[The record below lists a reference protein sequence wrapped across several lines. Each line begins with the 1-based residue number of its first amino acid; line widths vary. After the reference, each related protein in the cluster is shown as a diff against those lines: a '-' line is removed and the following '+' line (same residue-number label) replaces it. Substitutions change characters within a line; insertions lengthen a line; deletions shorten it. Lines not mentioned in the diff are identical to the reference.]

1 MAQLKVYEIKGNTKV
16 KRIIED
22 TRSANTWIT
31 SWKKCTSYHLYAV
44 LKIAKKKPLTQP
56 MLQLKRRMKTYKEN
70 CLSYQLA
77 VVAAVKLAA
86 AAAAAAAAA
95 LTMNGNMSEKEL

>member
-1 MAQLKVYEIKGNTKV
+1 M
-16 KRIIED
+16 
-22 TRSANTWIT
+22 
-31 SWKKCTSYHLYAV
+31 
-44 LKIAKKKPLTQP
+44 TQP